1 MPFSHRPLGY
11 SGQAWVP
18 WVALHL
24 VHSGTR
30 SPSQP
35 REPRKSLFCLQS
47 GDGMGSGVGQTAT
60 LVIFPLPGLGRVSV
74 NRCACVLQGRTFYAL
89 AWSPFA

>member
-1 MPFSHRPLGY
+1 MPFSHRPLGHG
-11 SGQAWVP
+11 GQAWVAL
-18 WVALHL
+18 VALHL

-47 GDGMGSGVGQTAT
+47 AVVMGWARELDKL
-60 LVIFPLPGLGRVSV
+60 LVIFPLVCNSPILF
-74 NRCACVLQGRTFYAL
+74 LQ
-89 AWSPFA
+89 P